1 MIIQEFSFYPFS
13 IKLKTPFKNA
23 SFIIDSRNGFIIKIA
38 DENNFVGFGEV
49 APLPGF
55 SVETFE
61 QIEIELN
68 KLYYSII
75 GKAAK
80 KVEFDLSSELSAI
93 SHLPS
98 LLFGVEQAIISLLI
112 KRGELDSILSKD
124 KTIAVAGL
132 VGINPKEEVLKNV
145 DDLLADDYKTIK
157 IKLGNNSVEDDIN
170 LVKEICKR
178 VDDSIKIRLDINGKW
193 SYPQAEFAVNNLP
206 IDKIEFIEQPVNN
219 INEIVML
226 SDFSPIPIA
235 VDESVNN
242 TNEARNLIERSNI
255 KIIVLKPSILGSII
269 QTIVLIKLAENNGK
283 KIIIS
288 SAFESVVGRSALVLL
303 ASIVNDKVAHGLNTA
318 KYFESDLGK
327 DPYSIFNGVIHFNPL
342 IFPPNFSDLT
352 L

>member
-23 SFIIDSRNGFIIKIA
+23 SFIINSRNGFIIKIT
-38 DENNFVGFGEV
+38 DENNFVGYGEV

-80 KVEFDLSSELSAI
+80 KEEFDLSSELSAI

-132 VGINPKEEVLKNV
+132 VGIKSKEEILKNV
-145 DDLLADDYKTIK
+145 DDLLADDFKTIK
-157 IKLGNNSVEDDIN
+157 IKLGNNSVEEDIK
-170 LVKEICKR
+170 LVKEICNR
-178 VDDSIKIRLDINGKW
+178 IDDSIKIRLDINGKW
-193 SYPQAEFAVNNLP
+193 SYQQAEFAVNNFP
-206 IDKIEFIEQPVNN
+206 IDKIEFIEQPVNG

-235 VDESVNN
+235 VD
-242 TNEARNLIERSNI
+242 
-255 KIIVLKPSILGSII
+255 
-269 QTIVLIKLAENNGK
+269 
-283 KIIIS
+283 
-288 SAFESVVGRSALVLL
+288 
-303 ASIVNDKVAHGLNTA
+303 
-318 KYFESDLGK
+318 
-327 DPYSIFNGVIHFNPL
+327 
-342 IFPPNFSDLT
+342 
-352 L
+352 